1 MLKFYKMKIF
11 ALVLFSAFFIN
22 VFSQSFTNVDEL
34 LQLSELDPLA
44 FEKSLTGKGFSFY
57 ETDGIKTKYNN
68 LTESISLTISP
79 RIVSYVTYSRIFF
92 LEANSRILKSGYR
105 LVNTEGVLISDG
117 SKVKAQQFE
126 KDKLT
131 VWLGV
136 NKVDGETI
144 YYIQVDNS
152 SPSSLK
158 NAGGTETL
166 KNKDNF
172 KYKGDK
178 SDISFGYFSVGLM
191 ISRGITSEKPSPSTS
206 IQQDFNGESGIGT
219 DKGFEVDLGGIVGLY
234 GLNKKLPHA
243 LDFGVLIAGGFT
255 ILPYSYKSLGLPYS
269 EFTYNG
275 FITGRFGVGPTL
287 TLTPFR
293 NSDFHL
299 SGFYKVSAGG
309 NFAGGYKYDGTD
321 YNTVTMKRD
330 DDASFTLIKSY
341 GAMINGGALYGGIEF
356 SKYIDKGKFTITE
369 SVYNP
374 AASEYVDMKTA
385 VEAKLPFDIMS
396 IKIGLLF

>member
-1 MLKFYKMKIF
+1 MKIF
-11 ALVLFSAFFIN
+11 ALILFIAFLTN
-22 VFSQSFTNVDEL
+22 VTSQSFSNVDEL

-44 FEKSLTGKGFSFY
+44 FEKSLTAKGFSFY
-57 ETDGIKTKYNN
+57 ETDGIKTKYSN
-68 LTESISLTISP
+68 LTESVSLTISP

-92 LEANSRILKSGYR
+92 LEANSRVLKSGYR
-105 LVNTEGVLISDG
+105 LVNTEGILISDG
-117 SKVKAQQFE
+117 TKVKAQQFE

-136 NKVDGETI
+136 DKIDGETV

-158 NAGGTETL
+158 NAGGNETL

-191 ISRGITSEKPSPSTS
+191 VSRGITSEKPSATTS

-219 DKGFEVDLGGIVGLY
+219 DKGFELSLGGIVGLN

-243 LDFGVLIAGGFT
+243 IDFGILIAGGFD

-269 EFTYNG
+269 EYTYNG
-275 FITGRFGVGPTL
+275 FIKGSFGVGPTL
-287 TLTPFR
+287 TLTPFK
-293 NSDFHL
+293 NADFHL

-309 NFAGGYKYDGTD
+309 NFAGGYKYDGVD
-321 YNTVTMKRD
+321 YNAVTMTRD
-330 DDASFTLIKSY
+330 DDVSFTLIKSF
-341 GAMINGGALYGGIEF
+341 GAMIHGGSVFGGIEF

-369 SVYNP
+369 SVYNS
-374 AASEYVDMKTA
+374 AAGEYVDMKTA
-385 VEAKLPFDIMS
+385 IEAKLPFDIMS

>member
-1 MLKFYKMKIF
+1 MKIF
-11 ALVLFSAFFIN
+11 SILFFAFITVSIN
-22 VFSQSFTNVDEL
+22 AQSFTTVDEL

-44 FEKSLTGKGFSFY
+44 FEKSLTSKGFSFY
-57 ETDGIKTKYNN
+57 ETDGIKTKYSN
-68 LTESISLTISP
+68 LTETVSLTISP
-79 RIVSYVTYSRIFF
+79 RMVSYVTYSRIFF

-105 LVNTEGVLISDG
+105 LVNTEAVLISDG
-117 SKVKAQQFE
+117 TKVKAQQFE

-136 NKVDGETI
+136 DKIDGETI

-166 KNKDNF
+166 KSKENY

-178 SDISFGYFSVGLM
+178 TDISFGFFSVGLM
-191 ISRGITSEKPSPSTS
+191 ISRGITAEKPSPTTT

-219 DKGFEVDLGGIVGLY
+219 DKGFEFDLGGIVGLY

-243 LDFGVLIAGGFT
+243 LDFGILIAGGFN
-255 ILPYSYKSLGLPYS
+255 ILPYSYKSLGVPYS
-269 EFTYNG
+269 DYTYNG

-287 TLTPFR
+287 TITPFR
-293 NSDFHL
+293 NADFHL
-299 SGFYKVSAGG
+299 SGFYKFSAGG
-309 NFAGGYKYDGTD
+309 NFAGGYKYSGTD
-321 YNTVTMKRD
+321 YNEVTMTRD
-330 DDASFTLIKSY
+330 DDVSFTLIKSY
-341 GAMINGGALYGGIEF
+341 GAMIHGGSVFGGIEF

-369 SVYNP
+369 SVYNS
-374 AASEYVDMKTA
+374 AAGEYVDMNTPI
-385 VEAKLPFDIMS
+385 EAKLPFDIMS